1 MCPSIHKDLFRDIP
15 FNKAKLIV
23 TARGLYSNKKARRAL
38 RRILPYARI
47 YKTGF
52 RSVYVIETHGNVLH
66 TAKKIIQQGLEDVGH
81 ATAVVEEVQTD
92 IDNIKEAIVSAGTQ
106 LIKENDS
113 YCVRIKRR
121 GSYFL
126 DEDIQALEADIG
138 SEIWNILKDKY
149 GKDPKVDLENP
160 DIKIIAEVL
169 GHATAIG
176 VQYKSWFEEPYQEEI
191 ADTQ

>member
-15 FNKAKLIV
+15 FNQARLIV

-47 YKTGF
+47 HKTGF

-66 TAKKIIQQGLEDVGH
+66 IAEKIIRRCLDDVGH

-92 IDNIKEAIVSAGTQ
+92 INNIKEAMVSAGSQ
-106 LIKENDS
+106 LIKEYDS
-113 YCVRIKRR
+113 YCIRIKRR

-126 DEDIQALEADIG
+126 DENIQALEADIG
-138 SEIWNILKDKY
+138 GEIWKVLKEKY
-149 GKDPKVDLENP
+149 GKEPRVDLENP

-191 ADTQ
+191 SDTQ